1 MAFNKST
8 DNIIFLDCN
17 GNTLLIG
24 SPVRYTGTGTTGFIT
39 NLMIEE
45 CEMWAQMDTT
55 GLNYHASTLVLIEP
69 AGVKVKGKE
78 KYGKPDP
85 TVHEI
90 VEEMNRKLLSDV
102 TGADDRNIIGH

>member
-17 GNTLLIG
+17 GNTLRIG
-24 SPVRYTGTGTTGFIT
+24 SPVRYTGTGTTGFVT
-39 NLMIEE
+39 DLMIEE
-45 CEMWAQMDTT
+45 CEMWAQIDTT
-55 GLNYHASTLVLIEP
+55 GLKYHASTLVLIEP
-69 AGVKVKGKE
+69 AGVKIKG

-85 TVHEI
+85 AVHEI
-90 VEEMNRKLLSDV
+90 IEEMNRKLLSDV

>member
-1 MAFNKST
+1 
-8 DNIIFLDCN
+8 
-17 GNTLLIG
+17 
-24 SPVRYTGTGTTGFIT
+24 
-39 NLMIEE
+39 
-45 CEMWAQMDTT
+45 MDTT

-69 AGVKVKGKE
+69 AGVKIKG

>member
-1 MAFNKST
+1 MVFDKNT
-8 DNIIFLDCN
+8 DNIILLDCK
-17 GNTLLIG
+17 GNTLRIG

-39 NLMIEE
+39 DLMIEE
-45 CEMWAQMDTT
+45 CEMWAHLDTT
-55 GLNYHASTLVLIEP
+55 GLNYHTSTLVLIEP
-69 AGVKVKGKE
+69 EGVKIKE

-85 TVHEI
+85 AVHEI